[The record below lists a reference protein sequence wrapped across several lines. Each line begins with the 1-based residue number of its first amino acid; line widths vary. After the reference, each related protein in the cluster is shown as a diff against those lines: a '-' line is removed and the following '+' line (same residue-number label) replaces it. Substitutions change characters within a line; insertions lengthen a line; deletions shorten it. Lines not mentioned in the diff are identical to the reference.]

1 MQGVSLLFAW
11 VEAHLLALALLV
23 ARISAFVQVF
33 PAFTRLGLS
42 GLVRS
47 SLALVLALPLVPFAF
62 GDAVAVADV
71 GGLHGMAVALK
82 EAAVGAVFG
91 VFAGLPFWV
100 AEAAGDLVDEQRG
113 SQAALHPSPLGEEQS
128 TPLGTLFVLVLLYL
142 FYAGGGL
149 PLLLDA
155 FFESYRVWP
164 LDRFLPRLDPAGGA
178 ALLRLLDRS
187 LRLAILFAA
196 PLLLAMLATE
206 LALGLMARNAGQLNV
221 FELALAV
228 KSLVLALMLAL
239 SALLLVEQLRDHLF
253 AGLGAQPTL
262 LLPPP

>member
-1 MQGVSLLFAW
+1 MQAIALLFAW

-23 ARISAFVQVF
+23 ARIAAFVQVF
-33 PAFTRLGLS
+33 PAFTRLGLT
-42 GLVRS
+42 GLVRAA
-47 SLALVLALPLVPFAF
+47 LAVVFALPLVPFAF
-62 GDAVAVADV
+62 ADAVAVADR

-91 VFAGLPFWV
+91 VFAGIPFWI

-113 SQAALHPSPLGEEQS
+113 SQAALQPSPLGEEQS
-128 TPLGTLFVLVLLYL
+128 TPLGTLFVLILLYL
-142 FYAGGGL
+142 FFAGGGL

-155 FFESYRVWP
+155 FFESYRIWP
-164 LDRFLPRLDPAGGA
+164 LDRFLPRLGPGSGA
-178 ALLRLLDRS
+178 AVLFLLDRS
-187 LRLAILFAA
+187 LRLAVLFAA
-196 PLLLAMLATE
+196 PLVIAMLATE
-206 LALGLMARNAGQLNV
+206 LALGLTARTASQLNV

-239 SALLLVEQLRDHLF
+239 SALLLVAQLRELLF
-253 AGLGAQPTL
+253 SGLGAQPTV